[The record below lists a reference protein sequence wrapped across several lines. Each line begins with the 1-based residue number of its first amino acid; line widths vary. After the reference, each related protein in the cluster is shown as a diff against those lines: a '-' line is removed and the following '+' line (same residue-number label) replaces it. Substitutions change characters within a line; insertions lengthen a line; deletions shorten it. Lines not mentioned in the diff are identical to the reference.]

1 MASRLSLSPD
11 SNLFGKQRNRCGV
24 NEASEMHINLRTWKF
39 LTLSCVG
46 GDAKDNKPV
55 ACVKVAPR
63 GLN

>member
-1 MASRLSLSPD
+1 
-11 SNLFGKQRNRCGV
+11 
-24 NEASEMHINLRTWKF
+24 MHINLRTWKF

-46 GDAKDNKPV
+46 GDAKANKPV